1 MIDINDV
8 IVVEE
13 VKAFKASDGSLHESS
28 EKALKH
34 MKDVN
39 FETSIMEITR
49 DIAFADQKL
58 LVREFLKNNK
68 EELKKIFERA

>member
-1 MIDINDV
+1 MIDINDI

-34 MKDVN
+34 MKDIN
-39 FETSIMEITR
+39 FENSIIEITR
-49 DIAFADQKL
+49 DITFADQKL

>member
-28 EKALKH
+28 EKALKY
-34 MKDVN
+34 MKN
-39 FETSIMEITR
+39 IKFENSIIEITK
-49 DIAFADQKL
+49 DIAFIDERN

-68 EELKKIFERA
+68 KELKKIFERA

>member
-1 MIDINDV
+1 MVDINDI

-13 VKAFKASDGSLHESS
+13 VKAFKASDGTLHESS

-34 MKDVN
+34 MKDIN
-39 FETSIMEITR
+39 FENSIMEITR
-49 DIAFADQKL
+49 DIVFADQKL

>member
-1 MIDINDV
+1 MIDIKDI

-34 MKDVN
+34 MKNIN
-39 FETSIMEITR
+39 FENSIMEITK
-49 DIAFADQKL
+49 DIAFIDERN

-68 EELKKIFERA
+68 KELKKIFERA